1 MFSSVVRIIAHLV
14 FIHSLVMAH
23 IQRLDMVDRL
33 VLFAIVVC
41 SLVKT
46 IILVIMFG
54 LMKGGFIVGDLM
66 KRDHF
71 MVRYHLV
78 MSGRSHMSEL

>member
-1 MFSSVVRIIAHLV
+1 MFSSVVGIIAHLV

-54 LMKGGFIVGDLM
+54 LMVGGFMVRDLM
-66 KRDHF
+66 K
-71 MVRYHLV
+71 
-78 MSGRSHMSEL
+78 SGRSHMSEL

>member
-1 MFSSVVRIIAHLV
+1 
-14 FIHSLVMAH
+14 MAH

-46 IILVIMFG
+46 IILVIMF
-54 LMKGGFIVGDLM
+54 DLVV
-66 KRDHF
+66 RGF
-71 MVRYHLV
+71 MVGGHLV